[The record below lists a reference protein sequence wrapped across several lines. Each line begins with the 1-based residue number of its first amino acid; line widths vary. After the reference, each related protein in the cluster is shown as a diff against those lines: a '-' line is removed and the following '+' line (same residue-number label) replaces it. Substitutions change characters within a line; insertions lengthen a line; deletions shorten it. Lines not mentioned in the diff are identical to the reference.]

1 VDPVVV
7 PSIPPGVPSALLQ
20 RRPDIAAAERRV
32 AAANATIGEAR
43 AAFYPDLTLSAAAGL
58 ESTYFAPWL
67 SAPSLFWSLGA
78 QLAGTLFDGGRHRAA
93 LKGAS
98 AQYDAAVAGYRQTV
112 LTAFQ
117 QVEDNLSA
125 LDTLAGEARSQQRAT
140 AAARRS
146 LELTT
151 NRYQAGA
158 VNYLDVVT
166 AQTIA
171 LANERNEE
179 QIAGRRLDA
188 SVHLL
193 EALGG
198 GWDRATLSGSNAPG
212 DPGDR
217 GITSGGTSE

>member
-1 VDPVVV
+1 
-7 PSIPPGVPSALLQ
+7 
-20 RRPDIAAAERRV
+20 
-32 AAANATIGEAR
+32 
-43 AAFYPDLTLSAAAGL
+43 
-58 ESTYFAPWL
+58 
-67 SAPSLFWSLGA
+67 
-78 QLAGTLFDGGRHRAA
+78 AGTLFDGGRHNAT
-93 LKGAS
+93 LNGAN

-125 LDTLAGEARSQQRAT
+125 LDTLASEAQSQQRAT
-140 AAARRS
+140 AAAQRS
-146 LELTT
+146 LKLTT

-198 GWDRATLSGSNAPG
+198 GWDRAALGDLSAPG
-212 DPGDR
+212 EPGEP
-217 GITSGGTSE
+217 GIKGARTSG